1 MKFLKTKGD
10 KKLSRQMDQ
19 LILEEIDL
27 NFKII
32 HILKILVKQTQWDSN
47 TLKVRL
53 EDLLSQHDKIDSEL
67 DKIGFYDKQEVV
79 KI

>member
-1 MKFLKTKGD
+1 MN
-10 KKLSRQMDQ
+10 Q

-47 TLKVRL
+47 TLKVKL
-53 EDLLSQHDKIDSEL
+53 EELLSQHDTIDFEL
-67 DKIGFYDKQEVV
+67 DKIGFYDKSKWE
-79 KI
+79 KA

>member
-1 MKFLKTKGD
+1 
-10 KKLSRQMDQ
+10 MDQ

-53 EDLLSQHDKIDSEL
+53 EYLLSQHDKIDSEL
-67 DKIGFYDKQEVV
+67 DKIGFYDKS
-79 KI
+79 KWGKA

>member
-1 MKFLKTKGD
+1 
-10 KKLSRQMDQ
+10 MDH

-47 TLKVRL
+47 TLKTKL
-53 EDLLSQHDKIDSEL
+53 QKLLRQHDMIDSEL
-67 DKIGFYDKQEVV
+67 DKIGFYDKSKWE
-79 KI
+79 KA

>member
-1 MKFLKTKGD
+1 
-10 KKLSRQMDQ
+10 MDQ

-47 TLKVRL
+47 TLKVKL
-53 EDLLSQHDKIDSEL
+53 ENLVIQHDTIDSEL
-67 DKIGFYDKQEVV
+67 DKIGFYDKQEGV